1 MKASIKQNQI
11 DYSGRTMNTNQ
22 TPSDSMLRFLYGEMP
37 ERESSDFLSFL
48 NGNPSSMQEFIEL
61 QETVES
67 IQSIV
72 YAPSEKIISR
82 VHSYA
87 SFDIITP
94 Q

>member
-1 MKASIKQNQI
+1 
-11 DYSGRTMNTNQ
+11 MNTNQ
-22 TPSDSMLRFLYGEMP
+22 PPSDSMLRFLYGEMP
-37 ERESSDFLSFL
+37 ERESIDFLTFL
-48 NGNPSSMQEFIEL
+48 NANPSSMQEFIEL

-72 YAPSEKIISR
+72 YTPSEKLLTR